1 MELDPQAPLIVVPVE
16 LAGDQGSRVVDMA
29 LDTGATYVLIPWHLA
44 ESLGYDPA
52 VSPRKVRLTTASAV
66 AVAPVITLKRMR
78 ALGHE
83 QSDVVAA
90 CHDLPTGSRVEGLLG
105 LSFLRRLDLDLHFKR
120 RVLAARDP

>member
-105 LSFLRRLDLDLHFKR
+105 LSFLRHLDLDLHFKR